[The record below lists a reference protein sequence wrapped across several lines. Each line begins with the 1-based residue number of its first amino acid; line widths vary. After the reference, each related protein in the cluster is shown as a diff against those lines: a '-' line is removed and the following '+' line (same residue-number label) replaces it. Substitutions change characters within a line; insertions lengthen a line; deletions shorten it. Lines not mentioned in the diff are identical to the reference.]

1 MTQNGKEESLISPA
15 SASRGII
22 GSLGLAQ
29 LPKGETCDGGAK
41 SKEDGD
47 QSFA

>member
-1 MTQNGKEESLISPA
+1 MINTA
-15 SASRGII
+15 SESRGII

-41 SKEDGD
+41 TKEEGD
-47 QSFA
+47 QSFV